1 MRIFLRFMRVA
12 CFPAVAPVWCY
23 RVVWGR
29 VRAYFEFLPFPTCDY
44 IFFWFVSKGSTP
56 HLRAMILSGN
66 SSYPK
71 TWLVFPYLTEVVTQ
85 FLCHLLFQVDSL
97 KDICE
102 ETLRK
107 DIDNDT
113 VLLCLGVAEQFSVS
127 RLKVRTIDVPYC
139 SYKLRSW
146 SKVWLKKVSLFSFV
160 CVPVGWDS
168 LHRRKNGELWNSVR
182 LDLLIHRQ
190 PNFVPSAF
198 PWNLEGVQKLWD
210 RGWLFPLP
218 TSIDFPNAC
227 PR

>member
-1 MRIFLRFMRVA
+1 
-12 CFPAVAPVWCY
+12 
-23 RVVWGR
+23 
-29 VRAYFEFLPFPTCDY
+29 
-44 IFFWFVSKGSTP
+44 
-56 HLRAMILSGN
+56 MILSGN

-85 FLCHLLFQVDSL
+85 FMCHLLFQVDSL

-146 SKVWLKKVSLFSFV
+146 SKVWLKKSLFFLSFV
-160 CVPVGWDS
+160 
-168 LHRRKNGELWNSVR
+168 
-182 LDLLIHRQ
+182 
-190 PNFVPSAF
+190 
-198 PWNLEGVQKLWD
+198 
-210 RGWLFPLP
+210 FPLAGTVCTAEKMGSCETLSDWTFLSTVSP
-218 TSIDFPNAC
+218 TSFPVLFLEI
-227 PR
+227 